1 MGMAQKR
8 RIPWS
13 EKTAQAMDR
22 LDLPQSLA
30 ADLPR
35 IELSG
40 NRGFYMDR
48 HKGVLSYSTASI
60 DVNGGSVVVR
70 LWGKGLQIVAMTDD
84 ELRIDGLI
92 EKVELVE

>member
-1 MGMAQKR
+1 MGMDRKR
-8 RIPWS
+8 RAWS

-30 ADLPR
+30 ADQPR
-35 IELSG
+35 MELSG

-48 HKGVLSYSTASI
+48 HKGVLSYSTACI

-70 LWGKGLQIVAMTDD
+70 LWGSGLQIVAMTDD

>member
-1 MGMAQKR
+1 MGMERKR
-8 RIPWS
+8 RAWS

-22 LDLPQSLA
+22 QDLPQSLA

-70 LWGKGLQIVAMTDD
+70 LWGSGLQIVAMTDD